1 MFHLNMKT
9 DHSRASGKQES
20 SLRRETYSHEEI
32 FSSNDAHIVF
42 SIKKKVNLFK
52 ELFGQVL

>member
-1 MFHLNMKT
+1 MKT
-9 DHSRASGKQES
+9 DHSRASREQES
-20 SLRRETYSHEEI
+20 RLRRETHSHYEI
-32 FSSNDAHIVF
+32 FSSNDAHTAF